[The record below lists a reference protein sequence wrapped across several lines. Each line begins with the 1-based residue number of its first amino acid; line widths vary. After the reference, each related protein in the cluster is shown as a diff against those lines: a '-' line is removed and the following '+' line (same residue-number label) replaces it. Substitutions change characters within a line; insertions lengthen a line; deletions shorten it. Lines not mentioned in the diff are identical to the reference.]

1 MVLIAFAIRLAVI
14 PFVYDEWMEPTRVTH
29 WEQGN
34 IARALVAGQGF
45 GSPLPSIQPSAMMT
59 PVFPMVVAV
68 FFRIFGVHTLA
79 SILAI
84 LSFNSL
90 LSSLACIPVLLMAR
104 RSFGPR
110 VALWAG
116 WGWAFSPYGIYFS
129 AEWAWSTHLLLL
141 CLCWL
146 LYLAQDLERSPK
158 LALWAAFGLLAGF
171 AGLTEPAILSIIPFL
186 LVLAA
191 WRLAHAGKRWFLPGV
206 VASLS
211 LAAALSPWIIRNA
224 VVFHRFIPMRDSMG
238 MELLI
243 GNNGY
248 SQHWVNCE
256 YCPMHNARELAEYN
270 SVGELAYMSHKS
282 RQAKT
287 FIRDNPRWFV
297 WMCGRR
303 ALYLWTGY
311 WSFDHDYLLGEPLD
325 PFNIPVATSLSLL
338 AFLGVF
344 FAWRRNPHEAMRYGV
359 VLLIYPLMY
368 YFVNPGAYRLRPI
381 DPVIVILG
389 SYAILRLFKRVGEDA
404 LPGTIPSE
412 EIVVPSAG

>member
-1 MVLIAFAIRLAVI
+1 
-14 PFVYDEWMEPTRVTH
+14 
-29 WEQGN
+29 
-34 IARALVAGQGF
+34 
-45 GSPLPSIQPSAMMT
+45 
-59 PVFPMVVAV
+59 
-68 FFRIFGVHTLA
+68 
-79 SILAI
+79 
-84 LSFNSL
+84 
-90 LSSLACIPVLLMAR
+90 MAR